1 MKLFAVYY
9 ILAGA
14 FIFVIVFFRW
24 FIQRDR
30 KKVSGMF
37 KEEDIVMASYGVHFY
52 GLELEPGKLLD
63 SGGQMILLK
72 NGLYYKGRFDNRELF
87 ISKRDLLSIAVTDF
101 HKNEPT
107 IMKCL
112 AFRFINKD
120 GKLDRAAFEIPHPK
134 EWVDAIK
141 YYFENENK
149 KIPIK
154 EEYIE

>member
-1 MKLFAVYY
+1 MYYY
-9 ILAGA
+9 ILASA
-14 FIFVIVFFRW
+14 FIFAIVFFKW
-24 FIQRDR
+24 FLQRDM
-30 KKVSGMF
+30 KKVRGMF
-37 KEEDIVMASYGVHFY
+37 KEEDIVIASYGVHFY
-52 GLELEPGKLLD
+52 GLASEPGGIID

-72 NGLYYKGRFDNRELF
+72 NGLYYKGRFDKRELF
-87 ISKRDLLSIAVTDF
+87 ISAKDLVSIAVTDF

-112 AFRFINKD
+112 AFYFTGSG
-120 GKLDRAAFEIPHPK
+120 GKIDRAAFELPRPK

-149 KIPIK
+149 KIPVN